1 MPYLLSLAATAN
13 TGSALTMTGNDQN
26 ILIASLAYDCISWT
40 EFSSNMILPVTVA
53 SIINATIL
61 FIYYSSELFPGSSG
75 LLECCGIVFSGNRTP
90 EMLAQEHAYHAR
102 NVKTEDDV
110 SFTFGR
116 SIWSKI
122 QIVIVSIFLVCFA
135 IGLDV

>member
-102 NVKTEDDV
+102 NVKT
-110 SFTFGR
+110 
-116 SIWSKI
+116 
-122 QIVIVSIFLVCFA
+122 
-135 IGLDV
+135 